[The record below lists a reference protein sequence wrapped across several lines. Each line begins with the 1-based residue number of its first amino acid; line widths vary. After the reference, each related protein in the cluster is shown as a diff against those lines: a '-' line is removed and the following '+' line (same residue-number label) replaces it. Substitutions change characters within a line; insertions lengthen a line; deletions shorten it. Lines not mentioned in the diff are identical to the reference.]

1 VRGEIAVRRK
11 ARLFVFL
18 SCLLASFL
26 TGGCGPGKEQAANR
40 LEKIDFLIDWQAE
53 PTYLGVYYAGDLGLF
68 QKLGLDVSIVQ
79 SWGANQA
86 VSAVAA
92 GRYKIATASG
102 GAAVLAYNNDARIV
116 SLGVLYPRVPTVI
129 FGLAKSGIHQPKDL
143 IGKTIGI
150 YPGSINNNEFE
161 AFVKLQKLDPKKLK
175 IVSVSGPDIPLLLAG
190 KVDAVLNYTELSP
203 VILSTN
209 PRVTAVHGSK
219 VFELPLADYGVA
231 GYGLNV
237 VTSRQTL
244 QQEPGKVRKI
254 ADAVFEG
261 YRVGCVQQ
269 EQAVDSF
276 LKHFPDRDPASVK
289 EAWRRVCA
297 MVGPN
302 PGQQSEEGWKET
314 IEFYRSLGLLTHN
327 VEPKDIL
334 P

>member
-1 VRGEIAVRRK
+1 VGRK
-11 ARLFVFL
+11 PRLFVFL

-26 TGGCGPGKEQAANR
+26 TGGCGPGKEQAPNR
-40 LEKIDFLIDWQAE
+40 LEKFDFLIDWHADA
-53 PTYLGVYYAGDLGLF
+53 THLGVYYAKDLGLF
-68 QKLGLDVSIVQ
+68 QKLGLDVSIIETL
-79 SWGANQA
+79 GANQA

-102 GAAVLAYNNDARIV
+102 GATVLAYNNDARIA
-116 SLGVLYPRVPTVI
+116 SLGVLYPHIPTVV

-161 AFVKLQKLDPKKLK
+161 AFVKLEKLDPKKLK
-175 IVSVSGPDIPLLLAG
+175 IVSITGSSIPLLLTG
-190 KVDAVLNYTELSP
+190 KVDAVLGYTETAP
-203 VILSTN
+203 VTLSTN
-209 PRVTAVHGSK
+209 PQVTAVHGSK
-219 VFELPLADYGVA
+219 IFELHLTDYGVS

-237 VTSRQTL
+237 VTSRQAL
-244 QQEPGKVRKI
+244 QLEPDKLRKI

-261 YRVGCVQQ
+261 YRVGCAQQ
-269 EQAVDSF
+269 EQAVDLF
-276 LKHFPDRDPASVK
+276 LKRFPDKDPASVK
-289 EAWRRVCA
+289 EGWRRVCA
-297 MVGPN
+297 MVGPH